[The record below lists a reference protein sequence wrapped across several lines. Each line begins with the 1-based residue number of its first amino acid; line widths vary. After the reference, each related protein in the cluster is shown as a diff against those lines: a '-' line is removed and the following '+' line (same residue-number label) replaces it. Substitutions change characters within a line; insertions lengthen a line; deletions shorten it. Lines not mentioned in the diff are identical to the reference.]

1 MFLAWIIAPALAGL
15 FASVI
20 FLITKYAVLLRQNP
34 VMRGLFLVPASSAV
48 TASLIAMLLVWKGG
62 SYEVN
67 LTDSQIPMVII
78 FVGIGFGLLV
88 ATLFVPWLY
97 RVVIKEDWQLR
108 WYHMYQGP
116 VLLRRGP
123 VPPPPGGYTGP
134 VQDYYAGHAT
144 REDVAAQRSDLESRD
159 SNADHSGKSDSILPI
174 PQEGRSLVGPRPEGV
189 WYSRQLM
196 FWYLKWAIFHGV
208 DQDVVG
214 HQSSPGAGDA
224 LAKNLDDMH
233 ARAVRYDNRAEYLY
247 SFLQIMIAAT
257 SSFTHGANDV
267 SKFVTP
273 PSSSA
278 RLSSRHS
285 SAIGPY
291 ATIFQ
296 IWRDG
301 RLPSNDE
308 AEVPTWILYVAEQIL
323 STLSVQLT
331 VLVSLA
337 VPALSSVFGL
347 MATTSCGT

>member
-1 MFLAWIIAPALAGL
+1 VFLAWIIAPALAGI

-20 FLITKYAVLLRQNP
+20 FLITKYAVLLRRNP
-34 VMRGLFLVPASSAV
+34 VLKGLFLVPAYSAV

-67 LTDSQIPMVII
+67 LTDTQIPIVII

-88 ATLFVPWLY
+88 ATFFVPWLY

-116 VLLRRGP
+116 LLLRRGP

-144 REDVAAQRSDLESRD
+144 KEDLGVQRSDLESRD
-159 SNADHSGKSDSILPI
+159 SNLNLSDKTDSILPVH
-174 PQEGRSLVGPRPEGV
+174 QEKSLVGPRPEGA

-214 HQSSPGAGDA
+214 HQSSNGAGDA
-224 LAKNLDDMH
+224 LSKNLDDMH
-233 ARAVRYDNRAEYLY
+233 ARALRYDNRAEYLY

-267 SKFVTP
+267 SKCVVP
-273 PSSSA
+273 ASLSA
-278 RLSSRHS
+278 RVR
-285 SAIGPY
+285 
-291 ATIFQ
+291 
-296 IWRDG
+296 
-301 RLPSNDE
+301 PS
-308 AEVPTWILYVAEQIL
+308 
-323 STLSVQLT
+323 
-331 VLVSLA
+331 
-337 VPALSSVFGL
+337 
-347 MATTSCGT
+347 